1 MDSVQIFPFGRL
13 DCESSFAQPLDE
25 NGFGKGLSTL
35 TEPSII
41 SALNG
46 PGLAEQPHTSPL

>member
-1 MDSVQIFPFGRL
+1 MDSVEIFPFGGL